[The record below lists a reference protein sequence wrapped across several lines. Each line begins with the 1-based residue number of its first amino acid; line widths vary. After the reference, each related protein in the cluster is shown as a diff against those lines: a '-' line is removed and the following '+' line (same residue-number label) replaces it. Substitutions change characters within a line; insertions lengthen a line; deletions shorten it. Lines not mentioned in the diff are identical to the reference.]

1 MSNPFMYQVIEKNNL
16 EDLVSEIQTWV
27 GHGWTPQGGV
37 SMQNWEYQGGYTG
50 APKVTN
56 FSYAQAM
63 VLYLENVDP
72 KELEALKN
80 LGEENA

>member
-1 MSNPFMYQVIEKNNL
+1 MYQVIEKDNL
-16 EDLVSEIQTWV
+16 EDLVCEVQTWI
-27 GHGWTPQGGV
+27 GHGWTPQGGITV
-37 SMQNWEYQGGYTG
+37 YPWTRKYGVTEYASIQSGFGY
-50 APKVTN
+50 V
-56 FSYAQAM
+56 QAM